1 MKKNNLNRVFTS
13 LLVCMLA
20 VTAFVLKGCKDENEE
35 NVDMSTIEL
44 VEPVYETENEV
55 GTLFYSDNTNS
66 WVIVSDSV
74 IKLSNDTLPERLVVY
89 ELLDGSI
96 DDAKREKYNSLIGQK
111 IIFSGE
117 YISNTPLPAGHF
129 QPYAYLVGYG
139 YIIRCLNHVEI
150 ASFESRSVDSENLI
164 VECGTVPVSPPTWF
178 FSRDISE
185 GLDYTSAYQMNVF
198 VHVVRNSEGTFP
210 TDTDIIYLL

>member
-1 MKKNNLNRVFTS
+1 MKKNNLNRVFTG

-150 ASFESRSVDSENLI
+150 ASFESRSIDTEELI
-164 VECGTVPVSPPTWF
+164 VECRTKSNMPPIWF
-178 FSRDISE
+178 FSRE
-185 GLDYTSAYQMNVF
+185 KGRQF
-198 VHVVRNSEGTFP
+198 Q
-210 TDTDIIYLL
+210 